1 MHVITYDYPLNAQ
14 IRMLLKLTH
23 LFDRLYSY
31 VGQDNPNA
39 HHAAL
44 MTLFEV
50 LDITVRDDIKSDLI
64 MALERQRQ
72 ALIVLRDNP
81 KVDQEPLEK
90 TLAELELAVNNCQQT
105 KGKFG
110 EYLRNHE
117 WLMSV
122 KQRSTIP
129 GGLCDFDAPP
139 YHYWLMQHAQ
149 TRRQE
154 LLNWIGPMES
164 TWQAMQ
170 VQLSLLKDSGK
181 SQSLT
186 AVKGAFQQARVG
198 AEAKL
203 LRVQL
208 DEALACT
215 PEISANKYMLNI
227 RFLQLG
233 VSTRGNVYNDDVP
246 FNLITCSF

>member
-1 MHVITYDYPLNAQ
+1 MIAYNYPLNAQ
-14 IRMLLKLTH
+14 IRMLLKLTS
-23 LFDRLYSY
+23 LFDRLYFFVNQESSY
-31 VGQDNPNA
+31 N

-44 MTLFEV
+44 MTLFEI
-50 LDITVRDDIKSDLI
+50 LDITVRDDIKSDLL

-72 ALIVLRDNP
+72 VLLSLRNNP
-81 KVDQEPLEK
+81 KVEQEPLEK
-90 TLAELELAVNNCQQT
+90 TLAELELAVFNCQQT

-110 EYLRNHE
+110 EHLRNHE

-122 KQRSTIP
+122 KQRASIP

-139 YHYWLMQHAQ
+139 YHYWLTQQ
-149 TRRQE
+149 PDERRLE
-154 LLNWIGPMES
+154 ILSWLEPMES
-164 TWQAMQ
+164 TWRAMQ

-181 SQSLT
+181 EQDLL

-208 DEALACT
+208 DESLACT

-233 VSTRGNVYNDDVP
+233 VNTRGNVCNADIP
-246 FNLITCSF
+246 FKLITCSF

>member
-1 MHVITYDYPLNAQ
+1 MITYDYPLNAQ
-14 IRMLLKLTH
+14 IRTLLKLTS
-23 LFDRLYSY
+23 LFDRLHFY
-31 VGQDNPNA
+31 VGQDSPHS

-44 MTLFEV
+44 MTMFEI
-50 LDITVRDDIKSDLI
+50 LDITIRDDIKSDLL

-72 ALIVLRDNP
+72 VLLALRHNP
-81 KVDQEPLEK
+81 KVEQEPLEK
-90 TLAELELAVNNCQQT
+90 TISELELAVLNCQQT

-110 EYLRNHE
+110 EHLRNHE

-122 KQRSTIP
+122 KQRASIP

-139 YHYWLMQHAQ
+139 YHYWLMQDAQ
-149 TRRQE
+149 SRRQE
-154 LLNWIGPMES
+154 LLAWLEPMES
-164 TWQAMQ
+164 TCRAMQ

-181 SQSLT
+181 TQALV
-186 AVKGAFQQARVG
+186 AVKGSFQQARVG

-208 DEALACT
+208 DPSYACT

-233 VSTRGNVYNDDVP
+233 VTTRGNVYGEDIP
-246 FNLITCSF
+246 FNLVTCSF